1 MKLEEFY
8 KKNYKLL
15 MLIPII
21 VLIISLAFISY
32 NYMSKGELINR
43 DVTLKGGISATIYTD
58 KPANIKELQN
68 AIKVD
73 SIVRTLTDFSTGK
86 QVGVIIEVS
95 DIKAEELKSILES
108 ALNIKLTD
116 QIYSVEETGAALGES
131 FFKEL
136 IYTVLIAFLLMSIVV
151 FITFRTFI
159 PPIAVIFAALIDI
172 TIPLA
177 IINFL
182 GMKISS
188 AGIVAFLLL
197 IGYSVDTDILLTT
210 RLLKRTDSPLFNRM
224 YNAMKTGLTMT
235 FCAISV
241 MVIGIIFSTSPI
253 FKEMF
258 FIILLGL
265 IVDIFSTWLTNSGI
279 LYLYCKKS
287 TARSNFRTYNF

>member
-8 KKNYKLL
+8 NKNYKLL

-43 DVTLKGGISATIYTD
+43 DVTLKGGISAIVYTD

-73 SIVRTLTDFSTGK
+73 SVVRTLTDFSTGK
-86 QVGVIIEVS
+86 QVGIIIEVS
-95 DIKAEELKSILES
+95 DIKSEELKSILES
-108 ALNIKLTD
+108 SLNMKLTD
-116 QIYSVEETGAALGES
+116 QNYSVEETGAALGES

-136 IYTVLIAFLLMSIVV
+136 IYIVLIAFLLMSIVV

-172 TIPLA
+172 TVPLA
-177 IINFL
+177 IINVL

-210 RLLKRTDSPLFNRM
+210 RVLKRTGSPLFNRM

-241 MVIGIIFSTSPI
+241 MLIGIIFSTSPI

-265 IVDIFSTWLTNSGI
+265 IVDTFSTWLTNTGI
-279 LYLYCKKS
+279 LYSYCKKK
-287 TARSNFRTYNF
+287 NIQ

>member
-73 SIVRTLTDFSTGK
+73 SIVRTLTDFSTDK

-159 PPIAVIFAALIDI
+159 PSIAVIFAALIDI

-210 RLLKRTDSPLFNRM
+210 RVLKRTDSPLFNRM

-279 LYLYCKKS
+279 LYLYCKKK
-287 TARSNFRTYNF
+287 NIQ

>member
-8 KKNYKLL
+8 NKNYKLL

-21 VLIISLAFISY
+21 ILIASLAFISY
-32 NYMSKGELINR
+32 NYISKGELVNR
-43 DVTLKGGISATIYTD
+43 DVTLKGGISATVYTD

-73 SIVRTLTDFSTGK
+73 SVVRTLTDFSTGK
-86 QVGVIIEVS
+86 QVGIIIEVS
-95 DIKAEELKSILES
+95 DIKSEELKSILES
-108 ALNIKLTD
+108 ALSIKLTD
-116 QIYSVEETGAALGES
+116 QNYSVEETGAALGES

-136 IYTVLIAFLLMSIVV
+136 IYVVLISFLLMSIVV

-159 PPIAVIFAALIDI
+159 PSIAVIFAALIDI
-172 TIPLA
+172 SVPLA
-177 IINFL
+177 IINVL
-182 GMKISS
+182 GMKVSS

-210 RLLKRTDSPLFNRM
+210 RVLKRTDSPLFKRM

-235 FCAISV
+235 FCAIAV
-241 MVIGIIFSTSPI
+241 MLIGIIFSTSPI

-265 IVDIFSTWLTNSGI
+265 IVDIFSTWLTNTGI
-279 LYLYCKKS
+279 LYLYCKKK
-287 TARSNFRTYNF
+287 NIQ

>member
-159 PPIAVIFAALIDI
+159 PSIAVIFAALIDI

-197 IGYSVDTDILLTT
+197 IGY
-210 RLLKRTDSPLFNRM
+210 
-224 YNAMKTGLTMT
+224 
-235 FCAISV
+235 
-241 MVIGIIFSTSPI
+241 
-253 FKEMF
+253 
-258 FIILLGL
+258 
-265 IVDIFSTWLTNSGI
+265 
-279 LYLYCKKS
+279 
-287 TARSNFRTYNF
+287 

>member
-159 PPIAVIFAALIDI
+159 PSIAVIFAALIDI

-210 RLLKRTDSPLFNRM
+210 RVLKRTDSPLFNRM

-279 LYLYCKKS
+279 LYLYCKKK
-287 TARSNFRTYNF
+287 NIQ

>member
-159 PPIAVIFAALIDI
+159 PSIAVIFAALIDI

-279 LYLYCKKS
+279 LYLYCKKK
-287 TARSNFRTYNF
+287 NIQ

>member
-8 KKNYKLL
+8 NKNYKLL

-95 DIKAEELKSILES
+95 DIKAEELKSRLES

-159 PPIAVIFAALIDI
+159 PSIAVIFAALIDI

-210 RLLKRTDSPLFNRM
+210 RVLKRTDSPLFNRM

-265 IVDIFSTWLTNSGI
+265 IVDTFSTWLTNTGI
-279 LYLYCKKS
+279 LYSYCKKK
-287 TARSNFRTYNF
+287 NIQ